1 MATLFSIVG
10 YAHTHDAPLAEDP
23 QLGPNLQKKL
33 LNTSADLRQKT
44 PRKLAKPVKQLPLPP
59 YQRPVSGLA
68 RAKAVSVFVVSG
80 STAMTAKQA
89 TQTTS
94 CQ

>member
-33 LNTSADLRQKT
+33 LNTSADLRQKD
-44 PRKLAKPVKQLPLPP
+44 
-59 YQRPVSGLA
+59 
-68 RAKAVSVFVVSG
+68 
-80 STAMTAKQA
+80 A
-89 TQTTS
+89 T
-94 CQ
+94 